1 MIVASLR
8 WRTVSDAC
16 LFCSIVAGDLPASV
30 VAGDDAAIAFLDI
43 NPLTTGHTLVVP
55 RRHVTDLLDADGA
68 VAEVSPLLEST
79 GRLLVD
85 RLGADGINVF
95 QASRAPA
102 GQTVFHLHFHLL
114 PRWSGDGMLNVHSI
128 RTQVR
133 EDRDTTFARLTG

>member
-1 MIVASLR
+1 MSETCI
-8 WRTVSDAC
+8 
-16 LFCSIVAGDLPASV
+16 FCAIVAGDLPASV
-30 VAGDDAAIAFLDI
+30 VARDDAAIAFMDI
-43 NPLTTGHTLVVP
+43 NPLTTGHTLVIP

-68 VAEVSPLLEST
+68 VAEVSGLLEST

-114 PRWSGDGMLNVHSI
+114 PRWSDDGLLNVHSI
-128 RTQVR
+128 RAAVT
-133 EDRDTTFARLTG
+133 EDVATTYARLTE

>member
-1 MIVASLR
+1 
-8 WRTVSDAC
+8 VSETC
-16 LFCSIVAGDLPASV
+16 IFCAIVAGDLPASV
-30 VAGDDAAIAFLDI
+30 VARNDAAIAFMDI
-43 NPLTTGHTLVVP
+43 HPLTTGHTLVIP

-68 VAEVSPLLEST
+68 VAEVSGLLEST

-114 PRWSGDGMLNVHSI
+114 PRWSGDGLLDVHSM
-128 RTQVR
+128 RAAVT
-133 EDRDTTFARLTG
+133 EDVAATYARLTA